1 MRQPAVRQP
10 VQLQTGNRDVCTAPS
25 SSSIISDVPQ
35 QHQQPFWPSSQDK
48 LTQSSRTSAQ
58 HTSHAPQQHSF
69 CPQPLHAALQGDIGN
84 PSWGHTAPI
93 TPRRSPVKSASHAP
107 TAKLSPWSQQHQI
120 ADRTIST
127 STPANTTLA
136 SSAAFSRAAQSDP
149 HWAQSGSCW
158 AQSDP
163 HWAWSN
169 PPKPVE
175 FCGPVAKQPSPLLAS
190 AVVQESQR
198 RHQLHRLD
206 VLLYEQQ
213 HGQSLLTSPAKLW
226 AQRKYG
232 HAGQAGSSTAL
243 THATEQSQ
251 HLSSS
256 EQSLACAALLKSW
269 TRDGQLQTPVAR
281 AGDVVCDSPPRYE
294 TTAYNDCTEKLA
306 GDRVKR

>member
-1 MRQPAVRQP
+1 M
-10 VQLQTGNRDVCTAPS
+10 
-25 SSSIISDVPQ
+25 
-35 QHQQPFWPSSQDK
+35 
-48 LTQSSRTSAQ
+48 SAQ

-93 TPRRSPVKSASHAP
+93 TPRRSPVSSASHAP
-107 TAKLSPWSQQHQI
+107 SAKLSPWRPQHQI
-120 ADRTIST
+120 TDKTTST

-169 PPKPVE
+169 PPKPVVV
-175 FCGPVAKQPSPLLAS
+175 CSPVAKQPSPLLAS
-190 AVVQESQR
+190 AVVLESQR
-198 RHQLHRLD
+198 RHQLHRLNV
-206 VLLYEQQ
+206 VLEEQQ
-213 HGQSLLTSPAKLW
+213 HGQSVLTSPANLW
-226 AQRKYG
+226 AQRKHG
-232 HAGQAGSSTAL
+232 HADRAGSSTAL
-243 THATEQSQ
+243 IDATEQSQ

-269 TRDGQLQTPVAR
+269 TKDRQLQTDAAR
-281 AGDVVCDSPPRYE
+281 IGDVVCDSPPRYE
-294 TTAYNDCTEKLA
+294 ATAYSDCTEKLA
-306 GDRVKR
+306 ADGVKR